1 MIFRRSR
8 SALPIAIL
16 LAAVAPASGQT
27 LRVSFDNGV
36 KADKAGGRAEPFVS
50 RGVEI
55 VDGKF
60 GKAARLGKDGQI
72 IYAAERNFYSPR
84 GTLAVWCRIPARPG
98 PLDIQRLVFVQCKER
113 GYWNYLAALEW
124 QESAFRAMVFDFYHG
139 HGWHDP
145 DALPAFTAGD
155 WHHVTLVWDQ
165 ANGVKFFLD
174 GKLRGSTWG
183 KQAWWDRP
191 SPHAIHLSYPG
202 VSYDELCIY
211 DQALNDAEVAQLAT
225 TNQWQVPVRSQP
237 LNEAARR
244 RLVDSIAPDG
254 LEHLPSITAAPPGTK
269 EETVI
274 RQARVSRILD
284 DRIPAWKVMDG
295 RMDLFWPEWRSP
307 TLGDVDFSGS
317 EISVAFQPGQ
327 KLTHLLLRG
336 MVGGCRVR
344 GERDGYVSRAP
355 IAKVPSGLHF
365 LAAAELPNNLT
376 GLRVPRNDKIKL
388 QEIGLYSV
396 EKRRTSED
404 AKALTTPINGL
415 LDVESLGGLA
425 GQLRTR
431 TLPHERGVFGKSS
444 TLPTALRGHDV
455 PALTRLH
462 FVTEPVAETTPLD
475 ALSLQ
480 LQFVAPWKE
489 DVWWLRIQD
498 PNNPRRDLLHL
509 PVRVINPSPDKEAT
523 VRVTLDFWDIML
535 DAGTRLWVELLPT
548 QSITL
553 VSKASSQLALLPGP
567 RAKVLV
573 EFADTQSQLA
583 FSYWQ
588 LGSEGDG
595 THGSDPKSPSFTL
608 LGGITQNLEMKITL
622 EWVLRHAPEHYL
634 AKNLWRITH
643 GKRVAAPVKPRL
655 RPANAP
661 EWAVW
666 GRELLE
672 RFRTMAHH
680 WADWQGPDGQ
690 IGGGWND
697 DTDFPGVFICLPLL
711 GDERTQ
717 RMFERIYDG
726 IEKTGYLRNGV
737 ARSAADTLH
746 AADFLSWRAHLMLF
760 DYGEPRHVER
770 ALTLTRELLRWTKLN
785 AKGHRRALTDF
796 FGEDGPGRRPGSI
809 VDDGGLV
816 GQLDAFHDESIAM
829 FLRDPL
835 FCAWYSGN
843 PAVLKFLREVA
854 EGDHARA
861 AGGKRIGAYDVYP
874 FYSYFALFG
883 DRKYIDAP
891 VDAELRDRWSLPIW
905 RRFAEKLPNGNR
917 HDADIINSAKR
928 AGASDET
935 LTAAFVASRDKT
947 YLVRGLR
954 DACENLEGGWQF
966 RGGEARGAN
975 DHFWVPG
982 QAALAQMYLGS
993 AMTWLRPASII
1004 PPLAVSWR
1012 GLDASAAAIV
1022 LEASAKKL
1030 RVAVYNFDSKP
1041 RKLHM
1046 RVWELEPGRYQMCQ
1060 GIDVDQNDQIDGK
1073 PASREVVL
1081 RRGSSIELDAP
1092 AQQVFIIE
1100 LDQKAAQ
1107 SRPELLPDLAVG
1119 KGDIYYD
1126 KATDRLKVV
1135 LHNIGAAA
1143 AKDIIV
1149 HFEDP
1154 AGNVLAR
1161 RVIPMLDAPLD
1172 LRPKTAIVW
1181 LPQPLL
1187 HRVAYIQV
1195 RVDPDDR
1202 IAEITEENN
1211 RVMWRK

>member
-1 MIFRRSR
+1 MMRLRYLLAS
-8 SALPIAIL
+8 LVLL
-16 LAAVAPASGQT
+16 LAAIAPASGQS
-27 LRVSFDNGV
+27 LRVSFDAGM
-36 KADKAGGRAEPFVS
+36 KADRAGGRAEPFIS

-55 VDGKF
+55 VAGKI
-60 GKAARLGKDGQI
+60 GKAVRLGKDGQI
-72 IYAAERNFYSPR
+72 VYAAERNIFAPR
-84 GTLAVWCRIPARPG
+84 GTLAVWCKIPERPG

-113 GYWNYLAALEW
+113 GYWNYLAAIEW

-139 HGWHDP
+139 HGWHDAE
-145 DALPAFTAGD
+145 ALPAFTAGD
-155 WHHVTLVWDQ
+155 WHHVALVWDQ
-165 ANGVKFFLD
+165 AHGVKFFLD

-202 VSYDELCIY
+202 ASYDELCIY
-211 DQALNDAEVAQLAT
+211 DQAFSDVQVAQLT
-225 TNQWQVPVRSQP
+225 NTNQWQIPASSQP
-237 LNEAARR
+237 FDEATRR
-244 RLVDSIAPDG
+244 RLLDSIAAVG
-254 LEHLPSITAAPPGTK
+254 LEHLPAIAAAPPGSG

-274 RQARVSRILD
+274 CQARVSRILD

-327 KLTHLLLRG
+327 KLTHLVLRG
-336 MVGGCRVR
+336 LVGGCRVL

-355 IAKVPSGLHF
+355 IAQVPAGLHF
-365 LAAAELPNNLT
+365 LAADKLPAGLT
-376 GLRVPRNDKIKL
+376 GVRIPRRDKMKL
-388 QEIGLYSV
+388 QEIGAYSV
-396 EKRRTSED
+396 EKRKTAASD
-404 AKALTTPINGL
+404 KSLTTPLTGPI
-415 LDVESLGGLA
+415 DVDALGGLA

-431 TLPHERGVFGKSS
+431 TLAHERVVLGKSGAM
-444 TLPTALRGHDV
+444 PTALRGHAV
-455 PALTRLH
+455 PSLTRVH
-462 FVTEPVAETTPLD
+462 FVSEPIAETTPLD
-475 ALSLQ
+475 ALSLR
-480 LQFVAPWKE
+480 LKFIAPWKE
-489 DVWWLRIQD
+489 DIWWLRIQD
-498 PNNPRRDLLHL
+498 PNNPRRDLMHL
-509 PVRVINPSPDKEAT
+509 PVRVSNSAPGKEA
-523 VRVTLDFWDIML
+523 VIDFTLDFWDIML
-535 DAGTRLWVELLPT
+535 DAGARLWIEVLPT
-548 QSITL
+548 QGVTVLTGDGSR
-553 VSKASSQLALLPGP
+553 LALRTGP
-567 RAKVLV
+567 RAKVLA

-595 THGSDPKSPSFTL
+595 THGSDPKSPNFTL

-622 EWVLRHAPEHYL
+622 EWVLRHAPAHYL

-655 RPANAP
+655 QPANAP
-661 EWAVW
+661 DWAVW

-697 DTDFPGVFICLPLL
+697 DTDFPGVYICLPLL

-717 RMFERIYDG
+717 RMFERIFDG

-737 ARSAADTLH
+737 ARSIADTLH

-770 ALTLTRELLRWTKLN
+770 ALTLTRELHRWTKLD
-785 AKGHRRALTDF
+785 AKGHRRALTNLF
-796 FGEDGPGRRPGSI
+796 SEDGPERRPKSI

-816 GQLDAFHDESIAM
+816 GQLDNERDGSIAL

-835 FCAWYSGN
+835 FCAWYSRN

-854 EGDHARA
+854 EGDYARA
-861 AGGKRIGAYDVYP
+861 AAGSRIGAYGAYP
-874 FYSYFALFG
+874 FYSYFTLFG

-891 VDAELRDRWSLPIW
+891 VDADLRDRWSLPIW
-905 RRFAEKLPNGNR
+905 RRFAERLPNGNR
-917 HDADIINSAKR
+917 HDADIIKAAKR
-928 AGASDET
+928 NGASDET
-935 LTAAFVASRDKT
+935 LTAAFVASRDRT
-947 YLVRGLR
+947 FLVRALR

-1012 GLDASAAAIV
+1012 GLDANAAALV
-1022 LEASAKKL
+1022 LESSAKKL
-1030 RVAVYNFDSKP
+1030 RVAVYNFDVKP

-1046 RVWELEPGRYQMCQ
+1046 RAWELEPGKYQMRQ
-1060 GIDVDQNDQIDGK
+1060 GVDVDQNDQIDGK
-1073 PASREVVL
+1073 PATREIAL
-1081 RRGSSIELDAP
+1081 RRGSAIELDAP
-1092 AQQVFIIE
+1092 PGQVFLIE
-1100 LDQKAAQ
+1100 LEQTQAQ
-1107 SRPELLPDLAVG
+1107 LRPELLPDLAVG
-1119 KGDIYYD
+1119 KGDIFYD
-1126 KATDRLKVV
+1126 RATDRLKVV
-1135 LHNIGAAA
+1135 VHNIGSAAA
-1143 AKDIIV
+1143 RDIVV

-1154 AGNVLAR
+1154 AGNLLAR
-1161 RVIPMLDAPLD
+1161 RVIPHLDAPLD
-1172 LRPKTAIVW
+1172 LMPKTAIVW

-1187 HRVAYIQV
+1187 HRVEYIQV
-1195 RVDPDDR
+1195 RIDPDDR

-1211 RVMWRK
+1211 KGVWRK